1 MPVEKEADLK
11 RTVEITALAVR
22 ELTCK
27 QCGAYCKIYYGGS
40 KKKSKK
46 LKKDSGGE
54 WKPKHPITLQT
65 PTASDLVIECW
76 KKPRKKI
83 LKKFVG
89 RVAIQSS
96 QLDGVDQIKGWYDLG
111 GRGKSSEIISGK
123 LYIRAMLPGKP
134 KSLNQQV
141 AEQRSKR
148 ITALPAPTQP
158 GIVFD
163 RTQELLGRA
172 QPPRQAANTQRQRFT
187 IVRPKSAQKEEHQI
201 KVEFI
206 SKLNAASEKELVIL
220 QEKMKQYE
228 SAKDK
233 VITRRDMEEIV
244 NSLKDSI
251 HLGMTTL
258 REVGESLNHNGSE
271 QELRVKMQQSNYLLH
286 QLTVIIDNLNVA
298 QMQLK
303 EQNIL

>member
-1 MPVEKEADLK
+1 
-11 RTVEITALAVR
+11 
-22 ELTCK
+22 
-27 QCGAYCKIYYGGS
+27 
-40 KKKSKK
+40 
-46 LKKDSGGE
+46 
-54 WKPKHPITLQT
+54 
-65 PTASDLVIECW
+65 VIECW

-187 IVRPKSAQKEEHQI
+187 VGCREPTQPQQIVRPKSAQKEEHQI

-233 VITRRDMEEIV
+233 AITRRDMEEIV